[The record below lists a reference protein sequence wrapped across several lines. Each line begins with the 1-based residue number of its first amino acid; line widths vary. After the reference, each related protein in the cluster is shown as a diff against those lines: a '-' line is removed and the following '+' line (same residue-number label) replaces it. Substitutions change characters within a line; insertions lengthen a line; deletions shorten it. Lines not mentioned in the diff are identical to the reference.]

1 MEKRSIFYISLA
13 VALGI
18 ILAGSVGEHLVSVAV
33 PFLVAYIA
41 ARLARPLGVKLA
53 GACRVNEKLGCGVY
67 AVIVCMGGAYILT
80 YASGRLISGLSD
92 LAGRLPELAQNATAL
107 LGEVYAAIPFF
118 SDSEVMPILSGVL
131 EEAAAYIG
139 GVLAEAIGGLVQKLP
154 GGITSTVF
162 SVVAFIYLTA
172 DMPGAAKSIRELL
185 PASLAARVSRIFGD
199 AERAVFSYF
208 RSYLILMTVTFFELL
223 IGLSVIGASSPFASA
238 FVIAFID
245 ALPVFGCGTVLLP
258 WAAWCFWQGE
268 VGRGVGLLAVF
279 GVIYLVRQFLEPR
292 LIGRMTGAHPFVA
305 LLFIFCGWRL
315 AGVLGIVLAPVILL
329 LIQERRR
336 E

>member
-1 MEKRSIFYISLA
+1 MEKQSIFYISLA

-18 ILAGSVGEHLVSVAV
+18 ILAGSVGEHLISVAV
-33 PFLVAYIA
+33 PFLIAYIA

-53 GACRVNEKLGCGVY
+53 RACRVNEKLCCAVY
-67 AVIVCMGGAYILT
+67 AVIVCSAGAYILT

-92 LAGRLPELAQNATAL
+92 LAGRLPEFANNATTL
-107 LGEVYAAIPFF
+107 LGELYAAIPFL
-118 SDSEVMPILSGVL
+118 SEGEVVPILSSVL

-139 GVLAEAIGGLVQKLP
+139 GVAAGAIGGLVQKLP

-172 DMPGAAKSIRELL
+172 DMPGAGESVRELL
-185 PASLAARVSRIFGD
+185 PAALAERVPRMFGN
-199 AERAVFSYF
+199 AERAIFSYF

-223 IGLSVIGASSPFASA
+223 LGLSIIGASSPFATA

-245 ALPVFGCGTVLLP
+245 ALPVFGCGTVLVP
-258 WAAWCFWQGE
+258 WAVWCFWQGT
-268 VGRGVGLLAVF
+268 VSRGIGLLVIF

-292 LIGRMTGAHPFVA
+292 LIGKMTGAHPFVA

-315 AGVLGIVLAPVILL
+315 AGVLGIVLAPVVLL
-329 LIQERRR
+329 LLQERRR